1 MEYQNTINFL
11 ENTPNQPS
19 KFWTKNLIE
28 VKDNSRVTQNT
39 NSQIIMKTTILM
51 SSLCDYTD
59 GYILDEGPITVPT
72 QQQHVQ
78 QQIMAIKK

>member
-1 MEYQNTINFL
+1 
-11 ENTPNQPS
+11 
-19 KFWTKNLIE
+19 
-28 VKDNSRVTQNT
+28 
-39 NSQIIMKTTILM
+39 M

-59 GYILDEGPITVPT
+59 GYILDEGPTTVPT